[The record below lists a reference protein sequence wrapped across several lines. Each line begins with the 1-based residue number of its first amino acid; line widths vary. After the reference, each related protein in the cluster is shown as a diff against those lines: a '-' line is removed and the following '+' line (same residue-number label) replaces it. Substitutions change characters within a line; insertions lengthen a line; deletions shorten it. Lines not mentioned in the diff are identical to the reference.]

1 MRDGGVYTR
10 PWAARPIKGK
20 PRGGVVV
27 WCGHGAAAAP
37 GAAACSGQ
45 KWGTTGCCG
54 GLGRLP
60 AHRIV
65 SSPVLQCSCVQYTH
79 VSSSS
84 ALKDAGVGAAL
95 QAVAGRAERGG
106 DELRPAPA
114 GQLLRLPRRPRAQ
127 PTLRP
132 ARRSRRA
139 CRAAQRW
146 SGRWRGGSLEEGQE
160 GEGRGEQWFHASHRR
175 PRAHAAAALMNQ
187 HHCRP
192 GSTSTHTHTPPL
204 PLTLGALQRDAAL
217 VRAVALVR
225 RREVHV
231 GVGGKVAERRV
242 HAHADGRAA
251 HSEQRVAAGGEEG
264 RGGVS
269 GSACKG
275 GGGGREGRA
284 AAAGLAVR
292 RPAAVGCPDR
302 PQGAQT
308 RPTWAAPGRASARGS
323 GYPTYASPTRR
334 RLQAPPWFAMACGH
348 ARRLLE
354 GGARAAGR
362 AAAPAHSQ
370 VHLGHP
376 GEGLLGGTHGESLRV

>member
-20 PRGGVVV
+20 PRGGVRV

-160 GEGRGEQWFHASHRR
+160 GEGRVSSGFTHPTAASRTCGCCTHESASLP
-175 PRAHAAAALMNQ
+175 PRQ
-187 HHCRP
+187 HKH
-192 GSTSTHTHTPPL
+192 THTHT
-204 PLTLGALQRDAAL
+204 T
-217 VRAVALVR
+217 
-225 RREVHV
+225 
-231 GVGGKVAERRV
+231 
-242 HAHADGRAA
+242 
-251 HSEQRVAAGGEEG
+251 
-264 RGGVS
+264 
-269 GSACKG
+269 
-275 GGGGREGRA
+275 
-284 AAAGLAVR
+284 
-292 RPAAVGCPDR
+292 
-302 PQGAQT
+302 
-308 RPTWAAPGRASARGS
+308 AAPH
-323 GYPTYASPTRR
+323 
-334 RLQAPPWFAMACGH
+334 PW
-348 ARRLLE
+348 R
-354 GGARAAGR
+354 
-362 AAAPAHSQ
+362 APA
-370 VHLGHP
+370 
-376 GEGLLGGTHGESLRV
+376 